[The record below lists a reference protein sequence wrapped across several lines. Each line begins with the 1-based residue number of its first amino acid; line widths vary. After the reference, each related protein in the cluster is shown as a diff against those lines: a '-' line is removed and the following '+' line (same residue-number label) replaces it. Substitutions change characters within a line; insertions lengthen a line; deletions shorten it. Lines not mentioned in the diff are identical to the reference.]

1 MKRLCKIKQTY
12 LNILIMAIFFLN
24 IAPFKY
30 TKASDTT
37 NELLLD
43 SCHNRELMDYFF
55 KQQNNKITNC
65 DSLYFLLKIA
75 RRLNEAS
82 HVISD
87 F

>member
-1 MKRLCKIKQTY
+1 MF
-12 LNILIMAIFFLN
+12 IFFLN

-37 NELLLD
+37 NVLLMD

-65 DSLYFLLKIA
+65 DSLVLSFEDCKTIHLNKIQ
-75 RRLNEAS
+75 L
-82 HVISD
+82 HHGLFV
-87 F
+87 